1 MSKYNLGMVVGR
13 FQPLTNGHKF
23 MIDKA
28 LSFCKHVVIMICS
41 AQESRTKQNPFSIDE
56 RIIMFK
62 RVYRKEILFKR
73 IIIIPVSDQGIGN
86 NEKWGEFLLNTI
98 KYKLKMKPDIFIS
111 GIENRRTNWFKNE
124 INIDQLYINRDKFPI
139 SGTQV
144 REDLFKYWKDNLI
157 TISLNFP
164 VDDCLTP
171 LYASGLPKK
180 LWSYILSLAE
190 IISISNNNNKTDSI

>member
-1 MSKYNLGMVVGR
+1 MSKYKLGMVVGR

-23 MIDKA
+23 IIDKA

-56 RIIMFK
+56 RITMFK
-62 RVYRKEILFKR
+62 RVYKKEILFKR

-86 NEKWGEFLLNTI
+86 NEKWGEFLLNTT

-144 REDLFKYWKDNLI
+144 REDLFKYWKDNLV

-164 VDDCLTP
+164 VADCLTP

-180 LWSYILSLAE
+180 LWLYILSLAE
-190 IISISNNNNKTDSI
+190 IISISHNNNETDSI

>member
-1 MSKYNLGMVVGR
+1 MSKYKLGMVVGR

-56 RIIMFK
+56 RIAMFK
-62 RVYRKEILFKR
+62 RIYRKEILFKR

-86 NEKWGEFLLNTI
+86 NEKWGEFLLNTT

-144 REDLFKYWKDNLI
+144 REDLFKYWKDNLV

-164 VDDCLTP
+164 VADCLTP
-171 LYASGLPKK
+171 LSASGLPKK

-190 IISISNNNNKTDSI
+190 IISISHNNNETDSI